1 MGDGIAGLS
10 TDPARA
16 TGSSLATTE
25 SSPAKRGT
33 PLSLS
38 DRIGEALREIAG
50 LEADLGFLE
59 DRLPPLLARL
69 DAAVRPLLSE
79 IVQTRQELVRIVER
93 RLLAAPRRGPLHRDG
108 ADLIAHLAADLEE
121 RFGVDIGPILR
132 RLEPEGGAPDE
143 DDEGDDD
150 VSWARPENHAPR
162 HEPPA
167 PRRNR
172 KREPAD
178 PEAAA
183 KGIYRSL
190 ARELHPDKTRDES
203 ERLHRTG
210 LMQNLTQAWM
220 ERDLPA
226 LLQLLHAHGSE
237 QARADALG
245 EDAFGACLEGLE
257 ETLDGLRRKIRD
269 LRHRGTPEGVVDW
282 MPYLR
287 DETLVERLERRQ
299 KAPARRELEDLAH
312 WKRLWSR
319 PDGLE
324 RFFREVPDHLWNQM
338 V

>member
-1 MGDGIAGLS
+1 LKVLPANLAASPDPTAGSDL
-10 TDPARA
+10 
-16 TGSSLATTE
+16 
-25 SSPAKRGT
+25 AKREG
-33 PLSLS
+33 PLLLS
-38 DRIGEALREIAG
+38 DRIGSALREISG
-50 LEADLGFLE
+50 LEDDLEFLE

-69 DAAVRPLLSE
+69 DAAVRPLLAE
-79 IVQTRQELVRIVER
+79 IVQTRQELIQIVER
-93 RLLAAPRRGPLHRDG
+93 RLLAAPRRSPLHRDG
-108 ADLIAHLAADLEE
+108 TDLIAHLASDLQE

-132 RLEPEGGAPDE
+132 RLEPEGRDPD
-143 DDEGDDD
+143 DDEEADDD
-150 VSWARPENHAPR
+150 FSWARPENHAPR
-162 HEPPA
+162 RETPD

-172 KREPAD
+172 KREPVD

-203 ERLHRTG
+203 ERRHRTG
-210 LMQNLTQAWM
+210 LMQNLTQAWTD
-220 ERDLPA
+220 RDLPA
-226 LLQLLHAHGSE
+226 LLGLLHTHGSE

-245 EDAFGACLEGLE
+245 EEAFEACLEGLD
-257 ETLDGLRRKIRD
+257 ETIDGLRRKIRD

-287 DETLVERLERRQ
+287 DGTLVERLERRQ
-299 KAPARRELEDLAH
+299 KAPARRELEELAH